1 MTDILQAERD
11 AWRLNQQADVKVVH
25 LTDEERSRLDAR
37 ARRELVEAVLAQAAF
52 GLVVALISG
61 WVGGVA
67 ALLSALA
74 GSLCYLL
81 PNTLF
86 AARLFVATFRPSG
99 SSPIVFLVGELLK
112 LLATVLLLWVVA
124 REGGD
129 RVNWLACL
137 VGLIATLKG
146 YLLVL
151 FVRLAKARKK

>member
-1 MTDILQAERD
+1 MTDIPQADRN
-11 AWRLNQQADVKVVH
+11 AWGLGQQASAKAVH
-25 LTDEERSRLDAR
+25 LTDEERRRVDTR

-52 GLVVALISG
+52 GLGVALISG
-61 WVGGVA
+61 WIGGVA

-74 GSLCYLL
+74 GSLAYLL
-81 PNTLF
+81 PNVLF

-99 SSPIVFLVGELLK
+99 ASPIVFLVGELLK
-112 LLATVLLLWVVA
+112 VLATILLLWIVA

-151 FVRLAKARKK
+151 FVRLAKAR

>member
-1 MTDILQAERD
+1 MTDIPQADRN
-11 AWRLNQQADVKVVH
+11 AWGLGQQAGAQAVH
-25 LTDEERSRLDAR
+25 LTDEERSRVDAR

-52 GLVVALISG
+52 GLGVALISG
-61 WVGGVA
+61 WIGGVA

-74 GSLCYLL
+74 GSLAYLL
-81 PNTLF
+81 PNVLF

-99 SSPIVFLVGELLK
+99 ASPVVFLVGEFLK
-112 LLATVLLLWVVA
+112 VLATILLLWIVA
-124 REGGD
+124 REGVD

-151 FVRLAKARKK
+151 FVRLAKAR

>member
-1 MTDILQAERD
+1 MTGHP
-11 AWRLNQQADVKVVH
+11 QADQNAWGQQQGAQAVH
-25 LTDEERSRLDAR
+25 LTDDERNRVDAR

-52 GLVVALISG
+52 GLGVALISG
-61 WVGGVA
+61 LIGGVD

-74 GSLCYLL
+74 GSLAYLL
-81 PNTLF
+81 PNVLF

-99 SSPIVFLVGELLK
+99 ASPIVFLVGELMK
-112 LLATVLLLWVVA
+112 VLATVGLLWLIA
-124 REGGD
+124 RQGGD

-151 FVRLAKARKK
+151 FLRLYKAR

>member
-1 MTDILQAERD
+1 MTDIP
-11 AWRLNQQADVKVVH
+11 QADRNAWGLGQQEGAKAVH
-25 LTDEERSRLDAR
+25 LTDEERRRVDTR

-52 GLVVALISG
+52 GLGVALISG
-61 WVGGVA
+61 WLGGVA

-74 GSLCYLL
+74 GSLAYLL
-81 PNTLF
+81 PNVLF

-99 SSPIVFLVGELLK
+99 ASPIVFLVGEFLK
-112 LLATVLLLWVVA
+112 VLATILLLWVVA

-151 FVRLAKARKK
+151 FLRLAKAR